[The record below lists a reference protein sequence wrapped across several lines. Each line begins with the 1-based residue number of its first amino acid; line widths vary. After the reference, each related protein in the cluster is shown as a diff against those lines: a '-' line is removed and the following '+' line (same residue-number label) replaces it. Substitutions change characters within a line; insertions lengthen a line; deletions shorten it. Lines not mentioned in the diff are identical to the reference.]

1 MSAESTV
8 ITEDVGAVRVVTLN
22 RPEFLNA
29 LDMPTVAQLGR
40 ALCAADDDGA
50 VRAIVLT
57 AAGGRAFCV
66 GMDLKAFAA
75 DPQSFQQPQP
85 EFERFQRGRL
95 GTPVIGAAQ
104 GTAVGGGLEL
114 LLACDLIVLAD
125 HVKLG
130 LPEVKRGL
138 FAAGGGT
145 RISTRVPLALAMEL
159 ALTGDF
165 ILAPRA
171 YEMGLANRVVPVGEL
186 RDCALGLAGAI
197 ARNAP
202 LALATTKRLVLDAPS
217 LSRDEAWAEI
227 AAAQATIFASRD
239 AAEGAAA
246 FAAGRDPVWS
256 GS

>member
-1 MSAESTV
+1 MNTV
-8 ITEDVGAVRVVTLN
+8 VIEDLGGVRVLTLS
-22 RPEFLNA
+22 RPEALNA
-29 LDMPTVAQLGR
+29 LDVPTVR
-40 ALCAADDDGA
+40 ALGHAMCDADDDPA

-57 AAGGRAFCV
+57 AAGERAFCV

-75 DPQSFQQPQP
+75 DPEAFQAPQP

-95 GTPVIGAAQ
+95 RTPVIGAAQ
-104 GTAVGGGLEL
+104 GIAVGGGLEL

-138 FAAGGGT
+138 FPAGGGT
-145 RISTRVPLALAMEL
+145 RIATRVPVALGMEL

-171 YEMGLANRVVPVGEL
+171 YEIGLANRVVPVSDL
-186 RDCALGLAGAI
+186 RDSALTLADAI

-202 LALATTKRLVLDAPS
+202 LAVATTKRLVMEAPAMS
-217 LSRDEAWAEI
+217 GDEAWEAI
-227 AAAQATIFASRD
+227 GVAQADIFASRD
-239 AAEGAAA
+239 AREGAAA
-246 FAAGRDPVWS
+246 FAENREPEWTGT
-256 GS
+256 

>member
-1 MSAESTV
+1 MTTV
-8 ITEDVGAVRVVTLN
+8 TTEDVGGVRLVTLS
-22 RPEFLNA
+22 RPEALNA
-29 LDMPTVAQLGR
+29 LDVPTVTALGR
-40 ALCAADDDGA
+40 AMREADDDPA

-57 AAGGRAFCV
+57 ASGERAFCV

-75 DPQSFQQPQP
+75 DPAAFQRPQP
-85 EFERFQRGRL
+85 DFERFQRGRL
-95 GTPVIGAAQ
+95 RTPVIGAAQ
-104 GTAVGGGLEL
+104 GIAVGGGLEL

-145 RISTRVPLALAMEL
+145 RISTRVPLAIALEL

-171 YEMGLANRVVPVGEL
+171 YEIGLANRVVPVSDL
-186 RDCALGLAGAI
+186 RDCALALAGVI

-202 LALATTKRLVLDAPS
+202 LAVAKTKRLVLEAPNMPGE
-217 LSRDEAWAEI
+217 EAWAAI
-227 AAAQATIFASRD
+227 DVAQTEIFASRD
-239 AAEGAAA
+239 AREGAEA
-246 FAAGRDPVWS
+246 FAQGREPQWS